1 MQKEIVAHVCIF
13 IRSQQA
19 EATPPLGTVLGN
31 LGLNA
36 IKFCKEFNEFT
47 QELPS
52 YFYLRV
58 FISIFEDKSF
68 SIRVAAPT
76 IGFILSLAR
85 YDKTSKLHGKDITE
99 HCVSLKTIVEIA
111 RFKLPQE
118 DITKAVPIVLGTAL
132 AAGLKVTREQEPTIN

>member
-1 MQKEIVAHVCIF
+1 MEKEPVANICIF

-19 EATPPLGTVLGN
+19 EAAPPLGTVLGN

-36 IKFCKEFNEFT
+36 IKFCKEFNDFT

-68 SIRVAAPT
+68 SIKATTPT
-76 IGFILSLAR
+76 IGFILSLAKFER
-85 YDKTSKLHGKDITE
+85 TSKLHGKDITE
-99 HCVSLKTIVEIA
+99 HCIALKAIVAIA

-118 DITKAVPIVLGTAL
+118 AIKNAVPIVLGTAT
-132 AAGLKVTREQEPTIN
+132 AAGLKVIIE

>member
-1 MQKEIVAHVCIF
+1 MQKEPVANLCIF

-36 IKFCKEFNEFT
+36 IKFCKEFNDFT

-58 FISIFEDKSF
+58 FITIFEDKSF
-68 SIRVAAPT
+68 SLKVAAPT
-76 IGFILSLAR
+76 IGFILSLAK
-85 YDKTSKLHGKDITE
+85 YDKTSKIHGKDIIE
-99 HCVSLKTIVEIA
+99 HCISLKTIVETA

-118 DITKAVPIVLGTAL
+118 DLPKAVPIVLGTAL
-132 AAGLKVTREQEPTIN
+132 SAGLKVTIEQETQ

>member
-1 MQKEIVAHVCIF
+1 MEKEPVANICIF

-19 EATPPLGTVLGN
+19 ESVPPLGTVLGN

-36 IKFCKEFNEFT
+36 VKFCKEFNDFT

-68 SIRVAAPT
+68 SIKVATPT
-76 IGFILSLAR
+76 IGFILSLA
-85 YDKTSKLHGKDITE
+85 KFEITSKFHGKDITE
-99 HCVSLKTIVEIA
+99 HCITLKAIVEIA

-118 DITKAVPIVLGTAL
+118 AIKNAVPIVLGTAT
-132 AAGLKVTREQEPTIN
+132 AAGLKVIIE